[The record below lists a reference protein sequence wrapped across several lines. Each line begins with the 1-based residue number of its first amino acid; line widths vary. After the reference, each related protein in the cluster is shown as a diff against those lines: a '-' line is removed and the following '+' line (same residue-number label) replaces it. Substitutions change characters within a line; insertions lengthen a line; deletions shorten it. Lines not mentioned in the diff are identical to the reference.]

1 MGHNNQK
8 KIAAINDYTGFGR
21 CSIAVELPV
30 ISALK
35 VQCCPLP
42 TSVLSN
48 HTGFDSFYFEDFTD
62 SMPAYIAEWKKLNL
76 KFDGICSGFL
86 GSHRQ
91 LKIVED
97 FFKTFK
103 TDENIILVDPV
114 MGDYGKLYSTYTTQ
128 TCTEM
133 KKLVKYADILTPNLT
148 EACILTD
155 EEYDEK
161 CPGRE
166 LFRIAKKLSDMG
178 PSKIVITGIV
188 RGKYIANYCYEK
200 GRCRHPVILHRGI
213 LGHRERL
220 CVSSPFVD
228 RMLLLGQITLD
239 GHQEFRLGCSLH
251 KSRRLLV
258 KLIHLHISLTDHNGT
273 DQDLV
278 SRITKIGEHKRRVLT
293 CIRIL

>member
-91 LKIVED
+91 IKIVED

-161 CPGRE
+161 RDVAFWKEPEEMCQSILTTGSYAVLPPS
-166 LFRIAKKLSDMG
+166 IAHKPQMRAGKEACHVKK
-178 PSKIVITGIV
+178 
-188 RGKYIANYCYEK
+188 
-200 GRCRHPVILHRGI
+200 
-213 LGHRERL
+213 
-220 CVSSPFVD
+220 CVA
-228 RMLLLGQITLD
+228 
-239 GHQEFRLGCSLH
+239 
-251 KSRRLLV
+251 KV
-258 KLIHLHISLTDHNGT
+258 KW
-273 DQDLV
+273 QA
-278 SRITKIGEHKRRVLT
+278 
-293 CIRIL
+293 

>member
-91 LKIVED
+91 IKIVED

-114 MGDYGKLYSTYTTQ
+114 TQ
-128 TCTEM
+128 KRCFLQQEPS
-133 KKLVKYADILTPNLT
+133 LQ
-148 EACILTD
+148 
-155 EEYDEK
+155 
-161 CPGRE
+161 
-166 LFRIAKKLSDMG
+166 LS
-178 PSKIVITGIV
+178 PLP
-188 RGKYIANYCYEK
+188 A
-200 GRCRHPVILHRGI
+200 
-213 LGHRERL
+213 
-220 CVSSPFVD
+220 F
-228 RMLLLGQITLD
+228 ITL
-239 GHQEFRLGCSLH
+239 SLPE
-251 KSRRLLV
+251 SY
-258 KLIHLHISLTDHNGT
+258 
-273 DQDLV
+273 
-278 SRITKIGEHKRRVLT
+278 
-293 CIRIL
+293 